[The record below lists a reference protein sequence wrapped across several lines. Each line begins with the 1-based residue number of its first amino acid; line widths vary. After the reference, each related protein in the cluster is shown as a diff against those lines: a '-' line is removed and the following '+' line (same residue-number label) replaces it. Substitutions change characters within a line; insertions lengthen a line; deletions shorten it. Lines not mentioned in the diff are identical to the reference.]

1 MERRKYLIVMA
12 GGSGTRMGSTTPK
25 QFLELQGRAIL
36 HRTIQKFVD
45 AEPGI
50 KVITV
55 LPKEHMEYWK
65 KYCISHNFL
74 YPQKLVSGGI
84 TRFHS
89 VRNGLEKVPDGALV
103 AIHDGV
109 RPLLSRELI
118 QNIFQKAE
126 DMKAVIPVTPS
137 TDTLK
142 AVREVIVPDGEP
154 YYETVPD
161 VELDRSIVY
170 GAQTPQVFHSEVL
183 KKAYMQAFD
192 TAFTDDASVA
202 AKDGVRIAYVKGERL
217 NIKITTP
224 EDMLIANAVLS
235 DRQ

>member
-1 MERRKYLIVMA
+1 MERKKYLIVMA
-12 GGSGTRMGSTTPK
+12 GGSGTRMGSSTPK
-25 QFLELQGRAIL
+25 QFLELQGKAIL
-36 HRTIQKFVD
+36 HRTIQKFAD

-55 LPKEHMEYWK
+55 LPKEHIEYWK
-65 KYCISHNFL
+65 NYCVTHNFL
-74 YPQKLVSGGI
+74 YPQKLVTGGI

-89 VRNGLEKVPDGALV
+89 VKNGLDKVPEGALV

-109 RPLLSRELI
+109 RPLMSEELI
-118 QNIFQKAE
+118 RNAFSKAA
-126 DMKAVIPVTPS
+126 DMKAVIPVTPC

-142 AVREVIVPDGEP
+142 AVREVIVPNGEP
-154 YYETVPD
+154 YYETVTG

-183 KKAYMQAFD
+183 KKAYLQAFD

-202 AKDGVRIAYVKGERL
+202 AKDGVRIAYIKGERL

-235 DRQ
+235 NY

>member
-1 MERRKYLIVMA
+1 MERKKYLIVMA
-12 GGSGTRMGSTTPK
+12 GGSGTRMGSSTPK
-25 QFLELQGRAIL
+25 QFLELQGKAIL
-36 HRTIQKFVD
+36 HRTIQKFAD

-55 LPKEHMEYWK
+55 LPKEHIEYWK
-65 KYCISHNFL
+65 NYCVTHNFL
-74 YPQKLVSGGI
+74 YPQKLVTGGI

-89 VRNGLEKVPDGALV
+89 VKNGLDKVPEGALV

-109 RPLLSRELI
+109 RPLMSEELI
-118 QNIFQKAE
+118 RNAFRKAA
-126 DMKAVIPVTPS
+126 DMKAVIPVTPC

-142 AVREVIVPDGEP
+142 AVREVIVPNGEP
-154 YYETVPD
+154 YYETVTG

-183 KKAYMQAFD
+183 KKAYLQAFD

-202 AKDGVRIAYVKGERL
+202 AKDGVRIAYIKGERL

-235 DRQ
+235 NY

>member
-1 MERRKYLIVMA
+1 MERKKYLIVMA
-12 GGSGTRMGSTTPK
+12 GGSGTRMGSSTPK
-25 QFLELQGRAIL
+25 QFLELQGKAIL
-36 HRTIQKFVD
+36 HRTIQKFAD

-55 LPKEHMEYWK
+55 LPKEHIEYWK
-65 KYCISHNFL
+65 NYCVTHNFL
-74 YPQKLVSGGI
+74 YPQKLVTGGI

-89 VRNGLEKVPDGALV
+89 VKNGLDKVPDGALV

-109 RPLLSRELI
+109 RPLMSEELI
-118 QNIFQKAE
+118 RNAFSKAA
-126 DMKAVIPVTPS
+126 DMKAVIPVTPC

-142 AVREVIVPDGEP
+142 AVREVSVPNGES
-154 YYETVPD
+154 YYETVTG

-170 GAQTPQVFHSEVL
+170 GAQTPQIFHSEVL
-183 KKAYMQAFD
+183 KKAYLQAFD

-202 AKDGVRIAYVKGERL
+202 AKDGVRIAYIKGERL

-235 DRQ
+235 NY